1 MKKLAWKDHYSVGND
16 SIDFEHQE
24 LIGLINSVY
33 TSLEGTRD
41 IVEVE
46 QRISQV
52 HSEISAH
59 FALEERLMREAGYA
73 ELEDH
78 KNHHE
83 ELLDQLRNMMDAIE
97 NEGASALDE
106 LSEKLDAW
114 FELHFSTYDARLHLS

>member
-1 MKKLAWKDHYSVGND
+1 MKKLEWKDHYSVGND

-33 TSLEGTRD
+33 TNLEGTRD
-41 IVEVE
+41 IAEVE
-46 QRISQV
+46 QRVSQV

-73 ELEDH
+73 EFEEH